1 MTIGWDLASNDTID
15 MSATNI
21 NTHLSISPTT
31 PSLTTSRRAEVGG
44 ASSNSGSY
52 LVEFGLENL
61 KIIPAGTIQIQIA
74 FIDIHWQ
81 AAHEQVERD
90 EDIHCNLTVVS
101 GFPESQS
108 VPCVEAGPIS
118 PFIGRVGIYAL
129 SWVPRSVRLKRSWLA
144 WLGSRTS
151 SPLRR
156 QFVNS
161 LAVAIS

>member
-1 MTIGWDLASNDTID
+1 MDHPVSAS
-15 MSATNI
+15 ANI
-21 NTHLSISPTT
+21 VRQRGHK
-31 PSLTTSRRAEVGG
+31 EH
-44 ASSNSGSY
+44 SNSAHRYWRS
-52 LVEFGLENL
+52 
-61 KIIPAGTIQIQIA
+61 AGTIQIQIA